1 MMRWCERLGAMLLFA
16 VLAVAPSAMRA
27 ADGLRGP
34 QENSRAGAGAALA
47 APLAAH
53 REPIGSPLSTII
65 IFGNQYEGGDEL
77 YDAKITV
84 LEVVRGKKAWDTIRE
99 ANASNAPP
107 KAGWEYV
114 VARVRFEYTAR
125 TKPGQQTYAVNA
137 SQFIATSAS
146 GTDYPPA
153 NLTAEAKP
161 ELNATLHSGE
171 SAEGWVAVEI
181 PQSDRRPLM
190 IFQADTGSVFH
201 EGDGSVFQ
209 LYESAQGAKAKA
221 AF

>member
-16 VLAVAPSAMRA
+16 VLAVAPSEMRA
-27 ADGLRGP
+27 ADRLRSP
-34 QENSRAGAGAALA
+34 QGNSRAGAGASLA

-53 REPIGSPLSTII
+53 GEPIGSPLSTII

-84 LEVVRGKKAWDTIRE
+84 LEVVRGKKAWDAIRD
-99 ANASNAPP
+99 ASASNAPP
-107 KAGWEYV
+107 KPGSEYL

-125 TKPGQQTYAVNA
+125 TKPGQQTYAVNP

-146 GTDYPPA
+146 GTDYPPV
-153 NLTAEAKP
+153 NLAAEPKP
-161 ELNATLHSGE
+161 ELNATLHSGD
-171 SAEGWVAVEI
+171 SAEGWVTMEI

-190 IFQADTGSVFH
+190 MFQADTGSVFH

-209 LYESAQGAKAKA
+209 LYESAQGAKGQGPS
-221 AF
+221 